1 MGRKSTIGKL
11 KPVLSRSFPFDRAQD
26 ERLSSWIVTYPGPFV
41 VSQSNHGMGFFA
53 WSGAAR
59 RFENRL
65 TLDSRQETAVWCT
78 IPMIKKTL
86 ALCVVA
92 LILASVR
99 LADAQQPGKV
109 HRIGF
114 LRASVPPESYIEGF
128 RHGLQKVGYIEGKNI
143 IIEYR
148 LAEGKSDRLPE
159 LAVEL
164 VRLKVDVIVASGTNP
179 MQASKDATSMIPI
192 VIASAGD
199 PVREGLIT
207 RLARPG
213 GNITGVTNLS
223 AELGGKTAGATQGD
237 RSENHPKWDCQ
248 YQKVK

>member
-1 MGRKSTIGKL
+1 
-11 KPVLSRSFPFDRAQD
+11 
-26 ERLSSWIVTYPGPFV
+26 
-41 VSQSNHGMGFFA
+41 
-53 WSGAAR
+53 
-59 RFENRL
+59 
-65 TLDSRQETAVWCT
+65 
-78 IPMIKKTL
+78 MIKKTL
-86 ALCVVA
+86 TFCVVA
-92 LILASVR
+92 LLLASVR

-164 VRLKVDVIVASGTNP
+164 VRLKVDVIVASGRNAV
-179 MQASKDATSMIPI
+179 QASKDATSMIPI

-237 RSENHPKWDCQ
+237 RSENHPSGIANTEK
-248 YQKVK
+248 

>member
-41 VSQSNHGMGFFA
+41 VSHGMGFFA

-92 LILASVR
+92 LLLASVR
-99 LADAQQPGKV
+99 LVDAQQPGKV

-114 LRASVPPESYIEGF
+114 LWASVPPESYIEGF
-128 RHGLQKVGYIEGKNI
+128 RHGL
-143 IIEYR
+143 
-148 LAEGKSDRLPE
+148 
-159 LAVEL
+159 
-164 VRLKVDVIVASGTNP
+164 
-179 MQASKDATSMIPI
+179 
-192 VIASAGD
+192 
-199 PVREGLIT
+199 
-207 RLARPG
+207 
-213 GNITGVTNLS
+213 
-223 AELGGKTAGATQGD
+223 
-237 RSENHPKWDCQ
+237 
-248 YQKVK
+248 